1 MNPQY
6 QTAMRDAIS
15 KVIETMFFAT
25 ALYEAAE
32 EPLAGE
38 AQPYHF
44 ESSIVIY
51 GGTLEL
57 TVFCLSTDRFARM
70 LTANFLGV
78 DEDELS
84 VDEIGD
90 AMKELANMVAGEFA
104 VKLGQGSWQL
114 GIPGFEEMRPAL
126 KHYPGLNLATLRL
139 YDDDGSLALAA
150 CRQVNISK

>member
-15 KVIETMFFAT
+15 KVLETMFFAT
-25 ALYEAAE
+25 ALFEAAE
-32 EPLAGE
+32 EPRAGE

-44 ESSIVIY
+44 QSSIVIH
-51 GGTLEL
+51 GDPQEL
-57 TVFCLSTDRFARM
+57 VLSCLSIDRFARM
-70 LTANFLGV
+70 ITANFLGV

-84 VDEIGD
+84 LDEIGD

-114 GIPGFEEMRPAL
+114 GIPGFEEMQPAL
-126 KHYPGLNLATLRL
+126 RHYPGQNLATLRL
-139 YDDDGSLALAA
+139 YDDDGSLALAM